1 MHCRKQKVT
10 KDEIGGQN
18 EENHSCRFRKGQN
31 RKDVRPVVKVDM
43 KGRVTGG
50 ESGGYP
56 IRLVFGPKIEL
67 LNVYPKKP

>member
-1 MHCRKQKVT
+1 MRVCDDKNACLLV
-10 KDEIGGQN
+10 
-18 EENHSCRFRKGQN
+18 RKGQS

-56 IRLVFGPKIEL
+56 IRLVYGPKTEL
-67 LNVYPKKP
+67 LNVYPKKPAK